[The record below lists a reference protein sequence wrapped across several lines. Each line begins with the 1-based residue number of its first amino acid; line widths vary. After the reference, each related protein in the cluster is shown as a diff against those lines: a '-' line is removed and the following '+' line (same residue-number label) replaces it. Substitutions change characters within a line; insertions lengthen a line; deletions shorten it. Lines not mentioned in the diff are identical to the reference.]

1 MKRFCKIVGV
11 ALFAIVL
18 VACGLTDGVVTREI
32 VMDSSAVTSTV
43 ALLQTIPGTST
54 PVLVLTPSPN
64 SFTSDASA
72 SQTPNSVPTLG
83 DRLVEYRLP
92 ANTLPDDVLN
102 QNVFEYLNMEH
113 EFLVSYFGRSTS
125 AQSPYL
131 IRFLKFDKVNGV
143 WSSTEIIEPNPNE
156 DCPFNVCYFSPG
168 AVTYLLESNG
178 FYLVGTHLNPSAGFT
193 FVLTSDLELHDVLFG
208 YVRQLFADGTV
219 VLRESIMHFAPTHY
233 TLLDTYKPTTRE
245 VYRIFPRAPY
255 QALWLAHE
263 GKVRQIYDEL
273 GGAWCIEN
281 NHHCNPELFNNYI
294 ADDIVVNNDTDSI
307 AFIITFSG
315 SSDSNLGETRAVY
328 IYRNIHDN
336 SLLEYRE
343 VSEDELLSL
352 VDTTDLKRL
361 LEKETLDFI
370 FSHVKFIA
378 EPTSTP

>member
-92 ANTLPDDVLN
+92 TNTLPDDVLN
-102 QNVFEYLNMEH
+102 QKVFEYLNTEH
-113 EFLVSYFGRSTS
+113 AFLVSYFGRSTS
-125 AQSPYL
+125 TQSPYS
-131 IRFLKFDKVNGV
+131 IRFLKFDKVEGV
-143 WSSTEIIEPNPNE
+143 WSSTEIIEPTPNE
-156 DCPFNVCYFSPG
+156 DCSFTICYFSPG
-168 AVTYLLESNG
+168 AVTYLVESKG

-208 YVRQLFADGTV
+208 YVRQQFADGTV

-233 TLLDTYKPTTRE
+233 TLLDIYKPSTRE
-245 VYRIFPRAPY
+245 LYRIFPHEPY
-255 QALWLAHE
+255 QALWLTHE
-263 GKVRQIYDEL
+263 QKVAQIYDDL
-273 GGAWCIEN
+273 GSAWCVEN
-281 NHHCNPELFNNYI
+281 NHHCNPELFNNYV
-294 ADDIVVNNDTDSI
+294 AGDVVINNDTDSI

-315 SSDSNLGETRAVY
+315 SSDSNLEETRTVY

-343 VSEDELLSL
+343 ASEDELLSL
-352 VDTTDLKRL
+352 VGTADLERL

-370 FSHVKFIA
+370 FSHVEFIA